1 MKQIEA
7 EIAAAK
13 DRLNELFERHR
24 KARAQMNALHDPMSA
39 RFPVEIGSKIF
50 EMCIPTEL
58 FGYPIYLGALCQNW
72 RKIAWSTP
80 GVWNFIDI
88 DADRLAKWVELQDIA
103 VEWLFRSCDLPLTVK
118 VHSSS
123 TSSDEKTILCVQAL
137 AEYLNELSPRWQTL
151 DLALPGECFSL
162 FHGKGLACPLLHT
175 LKLKKY
181 GHHSQECDFYLEN
194 AKPRELLLG
203 DSVTLKS
210 LQVGFYNLT
219 RANVPCFDAEECAG
233 FFKQAALLESC
244 VVRFTGRQAD
254 SPLLGEVIVS
264 HIFANSNLTFK
275 DLGYGA
281 LKGDTILS
289 FLTRSSCH
297 LRKLRISESPFDNN
311 EIVSLLGGVPSLQH
325 LNIHPYES
333 DDEDFLESL
342 AEAIAQEN
350 VGEVQF
356 LPLLKSFRYLICDPL
371 LWTWDQLLDSLD
383 KLGPGRRPLKT
394 MRIYLS
400 TWQGFYLDVD
410 SLARIDKLSQAGL
423 KLMIYEGFKS
433 VNIIKRSRNYH
444 LKQLQASSKL
454 ANPKAGPVLE
464 DSAVQ

>member
-264 HIFANSNLTFK
+264 HIFANSKFK
-275 DLGYGA
+275 M
-281 LKGDTILS
+281 
-289 FLTRSSCH
+289 
-297 LRKLRISESPFDNN
+297 
-311 EIVSLLGGVPSLQH
+311 EISLLGGVPSLQH